1 MPDPSVLNWL
11 RKQKMMVSFKTTMDR
26 VFLLDELVEQGE
38 FKSRSKAI
46 EEAIDLLLRQYYP
59 DLNENKRLGDFVRAD
74 KLLVGEKVYDGS

>member
-1 MPDPSVLNWL
+1 MNGSVLKWL

-26 VFLLDELVEQGE
+26 LYLLDELVEQGE
-38 FKSRSKAI
+38 FKNRSKAI

-74 KLLVGEKVYDGS
+74 LLVEGGDAE